1 MKKIAVLGSSN
12 MDFVFTVEEMP
23 RTGETIKSLEFH
35 KVPGGKGAN
44 QACACGKLGGD
55 CIFLSAVGKDDSGE
69 ILLDSL
75 KRAGVCTEKVLRAEK
90 DTTGMAAIMV
100 NAKGDNSIV
109 IVPGANKAC
118 GKSYVEDNTEV
129 IKEADVVLTQLETP
143 EEGVYQF
150 IEAAK
155 AAGKTVIL
163 NPAPAR
169 EGIPEE
175 ILQGLDYL
183 TPNETELNK
192 LTGMPVETLEELEKA
207 SETLLKKGVKNVIVT
222 IGKRGALLSNEAG
235 NRICPAFTGIKA
247 VDTTAAGDT
256 FNAGLAVG
264 LAEGRPLTEAILFAN
279 AAAAIS
285 VTRKGAQT
293 SIPTK
298 EEADEL
304 ISAGN
309 EPGSRA
315 CTDIWRLPQG

>member
-118 GKSYVEDNTEV
+118 GKSYVER
-129 IKEADVVLTQLETP
+129 ILQK
-143 EEGVYQF
+143 
-150 IEAAK
+150 
-155 AAGKTVIL
+155 KTVW
-163 NPAPAR
+163 R
-169 EGIPEE
+169 
-175 ILQGLDYL
+175 
-183 TPNETELNK
+183 
-192 LTGMPVETLEELEKA
+192 PV
-207 SETLLKKGVKNVIVT
+207 
-222 IGKRGALLSNEAG
+222 
-235 NRICPAFTGIKA
+235 
-247 VDTTAAGDT
+247 
-256 FNAGLAVG
+256 
-264 LAEGRPLTEAILFAN
+264 
-279 AAAAIS
+279 
-285 VTRKGAQT
+285 
-293 SIPTK
+293 
-298 EEADEL
+298 
-304 ISAGN
+304 
-309 EPGSRA
+309 
-315 CTDIWRLPQG
+315 